1 VTHTR
6 PAAGRGRIALDEHWY
21 VRPAARA
28 WTCPA
33 APGAVLRFV
42 RTLPGYAV
50 TPLTGLPP
58 LAAELGVGRV
68 FVKDESRRLGLP
80 AFKALGASWAIAH
93 VVAERTG
100 TTVTTFPDI
109 QAAARRLTLTLV
121 TASDGNHGRAVG
133 HFATLLGLRAHVL
146 VPAAVPAPAVRAIRD
161 EGAQVTVVAGSYDDA
176 VRNAA
181 VVGAQP
187 GAALV
192 QDTAWPGYEQV
203 PGWIVEGYSTLLHE
217 LDDQLADAGVVAA
230 DLLAVPVGV
239 GSLAQAVVR
248 HARRARPGPT
258 VLGVEP
264 QTAACVLASLLA
276 GEPTSV
282 PTPGT
287 VMAGLDCGTPSA
299 LAWPYLQQGMD
310 AAVAVSDAQATRAAA
325 DLRALGVDAGPCG
338 AASLAGVRAAAHD
351 PERRAGIALGA
362 DGVVVLLNTEAGTGE
377 AAR

>member
-1 VTHTR
+1 V
-6 PAAGRGRIALDEHWY
+6 DEHWY
-21 VRPAARA
+21 VRPAGRA

-33 APGAVLRFV
+33 APDAVLPFV

-50 TPLTGLPP
+50 TPLTDVPP

-93 VVAERTG
+93 VVAQRTG
-100 TTVTTFPDI
+100 TAVTTFAAS
-109 QAAARRLTLTLV
+109 QAAARGLSLTLV
-121 TASDGNHGRAVG
+121 TASDGNHGRAVAR
-133 HFATLLGLRAHVL
+133 FAALLGLRAHVL
-146 VPAAVPAPAVRAIRD
+146 VPAAVPTPAVRAIRD
-161 EGAQVTVVAGSYDDA
+161 EGAQVTLVAGSYDEA
-176 VRNAA
+176 VAQAA
-181 VVGAQP
+181 VVAAEP
-187 GAALV
+187 GAELV

-203 PGWIVEGYSTLLHE
+203 PALIVEGYSTLLHE
-217 LDDQLADAGVVAA
+217 LDDQLRAAGAVTAA
-230 DLLAVPVGV
+230 LLAVPVGV

-248 HARRARPGPT
+248 HARRTGQGPA

-276 GEPTSV
+276 GEPVCV

-310 AAVAVSDAQATRAAA
+310 AAVAVSDAEATRAAA
-325 DLRALGVDAGPCG
+325 DLRRLGVDAGPCG
-338 AASLAGVRAAAHD
+338 AASLAGVRAVVHD
-351 PERRAGIALGA
+351 PHRGAAVGLGT
-362 DGVVVLLNTEAGTGE
+362 DDVVVLLNTEAGTGQGT
-377 AAR
+377 A

>member
-1 VTHTR
+1 VTPDQR
-6 PAAGRGRIALDEHWY
+6 WY
-21 VRPAARA
+21 VRPAARE
-28 WTCPA
+28 WSCPA
-33 APGAVLRFV
+33 APDAVLAFV

-50 TPLTGLPP
+50 TPLTDLPA

-100 TTVTTFPDI
+100 TTVTTFPAS
-109 QAAARRLTLTLV
+109 QAAARGLALTLV
-121 TASDGNHGRAVG
+121 TASDGNHGRAVAR
-133 HFATLLGLRAHVL
+133 FAALLGLRAHVL

-176 VRNAA
+176 VAQAA
-181 VVGAQP
+181 VVAAEP
-187 GAALV
+187 AAALV
-192 QDTAWPGYEQV
+192 QDTGWPGYEQV
-203 PGWIVEGYSTLLHE
+203 PALIVEGYSTLLHE
-217 LDDQLADAGVVAA
+217 LDDQLRDAGAVTA

-248 HARRARPGPT
+248 HARRTGHGPV

-276 GEPTSV
+276 GEPVSV

-310 AAVAVSDAQATRAAA
+310 AAIAVSDADATRAAA
-325 DLRALGVDAGPCG
+325 DLRTLGVDAGPCG

-351 PERRAGIALGA
+351 PVRRAGIDLGA
-362 DGVVVLLNTEAGTGE
+362 DGVIVLLNTEAGTGE
-377 AAR
+377 GAA

>member
-1 VTHTR
+1 MS
-6 PAAGRGRIALDEHWY
+6 PGGRWY
-21 VRPAARA
+21 VRPAARE
-28 WTCPA
+28 WSCPA
-33 APGAVLRFV
+33 APDAVLAFV
-42 RTLPGYAV
+42 RTLPGYQV
-50 TPLTGLPP
+50 TPLTELPA

-93 VVAERTG
+93 VVAERSG
-100 TTVTTFPDI
+100 TAVTTFAACR
-109 QAAARRLTLTLV
+109 AAARGLSLELV
-121 TASDGNHGRAVG
+121 TASDGNHGRAVAR
-133 HFATLLGLRAHVL
+133 FAALLGLRAHVL
-146 VPAAVPAPAVRAIRD
+146 VPAAVPGPAVRAIRA

-176 VRNAA
+176 VAQAA
-181 VVGAQP
+181 LVAAEP
-187 GAALV
+187 GADLV
-192 QDTAWPGYEQV
+192 QDTGWPGYEQV
-203 PGWIVEGYSTLLHE
+203 PALIAEGYSTLLHE
-217 LDDQLADAGVVAA
+217 LDDQLRDAGAFPA

-248 HARRARPGPT
+248 HARRTRQGPT

-276 GEPTSV
+276 GEPVSV

-310 AAVAVSDAQATRAAA
+310 AAVAVSDGDATRAAA

-338 AASLAGVRAAAHD
+338 AAALAGARAAAHD
-351 PERRAGIALGA
+351 PQRRAAVALGSG
-362 DGVVVLLNTEAGTGE
+362 GVVVLLNTEAGSGVG
-377 AAR
+377 AA